1 MKAVGDY
8 ACIQIENTTTS
19 SGIQIKNDGIGVCLS
34 CPSKPDLID
43 KEVLFDINQKFHEH
57 EDMIF
62 IDSKF
67 IMGVIE

>member
-8 ACIQIENTTTS
+8 ACIEIENTITS
-19 SGIQIKNDGIGVCLS
+19 SGIQVKNDGIGVCLS

-43 KEVLFDINQKFHEH
+43 KRVLFDINQKFYEY
-57 EDMIF
+57 EYMIF